1 MNTIIKL
8 IPLIL
13 SLNLSY
19 GQTTYSEQSTDSTD
33 SSDTN
38 SILQN
43 IETYLENLGSYLGYD
58 VTAKPQ
64 STPTDSLLDNGGSTQ
79 KQLENLT
86 VKMYFGFINYSWS
99 YPYFLPVS
107 SNAYANVFNQ
117 LCGMVFKESSFTPAQ
132 TGTAIDLQYDN
143 SSGSGSGN
151 GSGSSNAFSKN
162 PVSQYL
168 YNLLFITPNDACVQ
182 AATDSNPT
190 PNWNQ
195 SQSYSYCEGLVL
207 ANAIGLNVKNEDI
220 AMQTTS
226 SSQTYINTL
235 AQKLT
240 TLKTGAYF
248 PTKTPSNN
256 NINNLLQQIDGT
268 VFMGPLMYDSS
279 TAATSSSSSSSPQ
292 GLTTSNQ
299 LEAAQNYVRYITGGI
314 MPKPFASYADLQ
326 SIIMNASS
334 AKDVYTQ
341 MSYFKPLAKYMLDFR
356 IYAARASLA
365 VQNIYDSLAYRMN
378 MNNSSSSDESE
389 NNTQSSQALNEY
401 VMASYRLYNPSAQT
415 NQTTDS
421 TSSGEGSLKTTAWQ
435 DMINT
440 ASPPTVQKE
449 MALLLA
455 EINYQLYQMR
465 QQQEKVI
472 LTNSV
477 FLLNNLTE
485 PTLSVPSPEDAS
497 SP

>member
-143 SSGSGSGN
+143 SSGN

-168 YNLLFITPNDACVQ
+168 YNLL
-182 AATDSNPT
+182 
-190 PNWNQ
+190 
-195 SQSYSYCEGLVL
+195 
-207 ANAIGLNVKNEDI
+207 
-220 AMQTTS
+220 
-226 SSQTYINTL
+226 
-235 AQKLT
+235 
-240 TLKTGAYF
+240 LK
-248 PTKTPSNN
+248 
-256 NINNLLQQIDGT
+256 
-268 VFMGPLMYDSS
+268 
-279 TAATSSSSSSSPQ
+279 PQ
-292 GLTTSNQ
+292 LH
-299 LEAAQNYVRYITGGI
+299 
-314 MPKPFASYADLQ
+314 
-326 SIIMNASS
+326 
-334 AKDVYTQ
+334 
-341 MSYFKPLAKYMLDFR
+341 
-356 IYAARASLA
+356 
-365 VQNIYDSLAYRMN
+365 
-378 MNNSSSSDESE
+378 
-389 NNTQSSQALNEY
+389 
-401 VMASYRLYNPSAQT
+401 
-415 NQTTDS
+415 
-421 TSSGEGSLKTTAWQ
+421 
-435 DMINT
+435 
-440 ASPPTVQKE
+440 
-449 MALLLA
+449 
-455 EINYQLYQMR
+455 
-465 QQQEKVI
+465 
-472 LTNSV
+472 
-477 FLLNNLTE
+477 FLH
-485 PTLSVPSPEDAS
+485 
-497 SP
+497 